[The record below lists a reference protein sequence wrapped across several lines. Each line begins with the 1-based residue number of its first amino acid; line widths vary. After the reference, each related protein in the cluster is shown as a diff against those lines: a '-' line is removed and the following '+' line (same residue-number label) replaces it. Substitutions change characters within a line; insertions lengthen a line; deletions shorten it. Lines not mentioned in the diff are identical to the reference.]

1 MRRSHM
7 RRQLAGVGA
16 LVLMGMTMGACGTD
30 DAGTADGGS
39 ADKEVRLAFFNPV
52 AANAATQANQ
62 KGAEKAAKELGASVT
77 VFDAGFDQAKQISQM
92 QDAIASGQYDAFVV
106 MPVNGAALVDVTQE
120 ALDAGIK
127 VVADWNNIGPDL
139 SSIEP
144 QVDGISSVVAQSMG
158 GQGKLLGQE
167 TVKACEGIDPCTVVY
182 MPGSFAQG
190 SEKLRLDAAKAVTGK
205 HANIKVKTS
214 ADGQY
219 QAGPAQAA
227 ATDVILAM
235 PEINVF
241 VSPGDQM
248 TIGIVQAVKDAD
260 RLDDIKL
267 ISAGATKE
275 GIDLVRAGTVLA
287 NIVLLPESEGYKSAE
302 FAIKAARGEDVP
314 ASLDSSTLSPFGP
327 VATQETL
334 GSATGK
340 SFVGEYSG

>member
-1 MRRSHM
+1 MMRRSLGL
-7 RRQLAGVGA
+7 LAAAAVSSLAFTACGVGD
-16 LVLMGMTMGACGTD
+16 D
-30 DAGTADGGS
+30 DAGEDT
-39 ADKEVRLAFFNPV
+39 VRVAFFNPV

-62 KGAEKAAKELGASVT
+62 KGVMAAAKELDAKVT

-106 MPVNGAALVDVTQE
+106 MPVNGAALVDVTEQ

-139 SSIEP
+139 ESIEP

-158 GQGKLLGQE
+158 GQGRLLGEE

-190 SEKLRLDAAKAVTGK
+190 SEKLRLDAALAVTKEHG
-205 HANIKVKTS
+205 HISVETS
-214 ADGQY
+214 ADGGY

-227 ATDVILAM
+227 ATDVILAL
-235 PEINVF
+235 PDVSVF

-248 TIGIVQAVKDAD
+248 TIGIVQAIKDAG
-260 RLDDIKL
+260 KKVKV
-267 ISAGATKE
+267 ISAGATTE
-275 GIDLVRAGTVLA
+275 GIQLVRDGVVLS
-287 NIVLLPESEGYKSAE
+287 NIVLLPESEGRMAATY
-302 FAIKAARGEDVP
+302 AIKAARGEDVP

-327 VATQETL
+327 VANAETL
-334 GSATGK
+334 ATPEGTD
-340 SFVGEYSG
+340 FTGEYSG